1 MQQVDYS
8 RKWWVMASV
17 AMGVFLATIDGSIVN
32 IALPNLVNDL
42 KQPLAVVQWVVLAYL
57 LTLTTLMLSVGRLA
71 DMIGRKRLYL
81 AGMFIFT
88 TGSLLCGIS
97 PNVYWLIGFRV
108 FQAIGAA
115 MTQALGTAIVTDAF
129 PAEERGK
136 AMGIIGGIVSI
147 GIIAGP
153 TLGGLILGVLS
164 WHWLF
169 FVNLPVGI
177 IGFIISSKF
186 IPADHAGSNQH
197 FDFSGAA
204 AMFLSLMSLLL
215 ALTFGESSTFTSPLV
230 LILFALFAIGL
241 FVFIKIEQ
249 HSQEPMIDL
258 ALFKSKV
265 LSTNLITGFLTFIG
279 TAGTVLLIP
288 FYLQN
293 MRGFTP
299 EKAGLMMSII
309 PLTSGIVSP
318 LAGSLS
324 DRFGSKLIT
333 TLGLAFEVVGFLLIA
348 GLTVDT
354 SIAGFL
360 LRFAPLGLGLG
371 LFQAPNNSAIM
382 GSAQRSQLGVVSGL
396 LSLTRTLGQT
406 TGIAIL
412 GAIWTS
418 QVVHLT
424 GFLPQGGATAAP
436 LENQIA
442 GLQGTVLIVVVI
454 VVVSL
459 MISAWTLL
467 PSRKSPSRSASDSQ
481 F

>member
-1 MQQVDYS
+1 MQEVDYS

-42 KQPLAVVQWVVLAYL
+42 KEPLAVVQWVVLAYL

-88 TGSLLCGIS
+88 AGSLLCGIS

-177 IGFIISSKF
+177 IGFIISTKF
-186 IPADHAGSNQH
+186 IPSDHAGSNQH

-204 AMFLSLMSLLL
+204 AMFLSLMSFLL

-230 LILFALFAIGL
+230 LTLLVVSAVGL

-258 ALFKSKV
+258 SLFKSKIMT
-265 LSTNLITGFLTFIG
+265 TNLITGFLTFIG

-309 PLTSGIVSP
+309 PLTSGVVSP

-333 TLGLAFEVVGFLLIA
+333 TLGLALEVVGFFLIA

-436 LENQIA
+436 LENQIT
-442 GLQGTVLIVVVI
+442 GLQSTVLIVVAI

-459 MISAWTLL
+459 LISAWTLL
-467 PSRKSPSRSASDSQ
+467 PSQKSTSNSASDSQ

>member
-1 MQQVDYS
+1 MQEVDYS

-42 KQPLAVVQWVVLAYL
+42 KEPLAVVQWVVLAYL

-88 TGSLLCGIS
+88 AGSLLCGIS

-153 TLGGLILGVLS
+153 TLGGLILGALS

-186 IPADHAGSNQH
+186 IPSDHAGSNQH

-204 AMFLSLMSLLL
+204 AMFLSLMSFLL
-215 ALTFGESSTFTSPLV
+215 ALTFGESSTFASPLV
-230 LILFALFAIGL
+230 LVLLVLSAIGL

-258 ALFKSKV
+258 SLFKSKIMT
-265 LSTNLITGFLTFIG
+265 TNLITGFLTFIG

-318 LAGSLS
+318 L
-324 DRFGSKLIT
+324 
-333 TLGLAFEVVGFLLIA
+333 
-348 GLTVDT
+348 
-354 SIAGFL
+354 
-360 LRFAPLGLGLG
+360 
-371 LFQAPNNSAIM
+371 
-382 GSAQRSQLGVVSGL
+382 
-396 LSLTRTLGQT
+396 
-406 TGIAIL
+406 
-412 GAIWTS
+412 
-418 QVVHLT
+418 
-424 GFLPQGGATAAP
+424 
-436 LENQIA
+436 
-442 GLQGTVLIVVVI
+442 
-454 VVVSL
+454 
-459 MISAWTLL
+459 
-467 PSRKSPSRSASDSQ
+467 
-481 F
+481 

>member
-1 MQQVDYS
+1 MQEVDYR

-17 AMGVFLATIDGSIVN
+17 AMGVFLATVDGSIVN

-42 KQPLAVVQWVVLAYL
+42 KEPLAVVQWVVLAYL

-108 FQAIGAA
+108 FQAIGAS

-129 PAEERGK
+129 PPEERGK
-136 AMGIIGGIVSI
+136 ALGIIGGIVSI

-177 IGFIISSKF
+177 IGLIFASKF
-186 IPADHAGSNQH
+186 IPSDHAGSNQR
-197 FDFSGAA
+197 FDYSGAA
-204 AMFLSLMSLLL
+204 AMFLSLMSFLL
-215 ALTFGESSTFTSPLV
+215 ALTFGESSTFTSPIV
-230 LILFALFAIGL
+230 LSLFAVSAVGLFA
-241 FVFIKIEQ
+241 FIKIEQ

-258 ALFKSKV
+258 SLFKSKIM
-265 LSTNLITGFLTFIG
+265 STNLITGSLTFIG
-279 TAGTVLLIP
+279 SAGTVLLIP

-309 PLTSGIVSP
+309 PLTSGIISP

-333 TLGLAFEVVGFLLIA
+333 TLGLAFQLVGYLLIA
-348 GLTVDT
+348 GLTVNT
-354 SIAGFL
+354 SVIGYL
-360 LRFAPLGLGLG
+360 LRSAPLGLGIG
-371 LFQAPNNSAIM
+371 LFQAPNNSSIM

-424 GFLPQGGATAAP
+424 GFLPQGGATSAP
-436 LENQIA
+436 LANQIA

-459 MISAWTLL
+459 LISAWTLL
-467 PSRKSPSRSASDSQ
+467 PSRKSTSHSASNSD